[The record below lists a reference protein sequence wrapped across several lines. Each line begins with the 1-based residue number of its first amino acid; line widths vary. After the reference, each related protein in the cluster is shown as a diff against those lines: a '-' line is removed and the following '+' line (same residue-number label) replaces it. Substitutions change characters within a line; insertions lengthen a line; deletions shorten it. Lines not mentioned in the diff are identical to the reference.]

1 MSILEIIVFLPV
13 IAAIAIGL
21 GAPAR
26 FSALGASAISLIL
39 SLIVA
44 VRFNTNVEGSF
55 QMESSRTL
63 LDIAGFPTLSLAFGI
78 DGISLVLLLLATIVM
93 LAAVMISPK
102 ETEIR
107 GSSRLYYLSLLLI
120 GGGAI
125 GAFTSTDLFF
135 LYAFHELALIP
146 TFLMIGIF
154 GHGENRVRTAWTITI
169 YLGVGSLILLV
180 GLIMAVFA
188 LGGSTFAITDL
199 IALAKNPETAIAAGQ
214 QTWIFVFLLIGF
226 GILVSLFPFHSW
238 AAPAYAQAPAPVA
251 MLHAGVLKKF
261 GLYGL
266 IRIAMPIVPEGMAA
280 LLNVLLVLLLGNI
293 IYLGLVTVAQK
304 KLDRM
309 LGYSSVMHM
318 GYVFLGLAA
327 FNQLGVSGAVLLM
340 FAHGVSIALLFALCG
355 WIRDQYGTVSFEELG
370 GIATKLP
377 KLGLLFAFAAFA
389 SAGLPGFANFAAE
402 VSVFFGAF
410 QNTGD
415 SLGWLQWTTI
425 IALWGVVISAVY
437 MLRAFRNLFMG
448 PAMKKMATPEDLTM
462 TERLPYFLLLG
473 TLIAVGFVPELLNQ
487 FIRPAVEGLFLIT
500 AG

>member
-1 MSILEIIVFLPV
+1 HAGVRVDVRETVC
-13 IAAIAIGL
+13 
-21 GAPAR
+21 R
-26 FSALGASAISLIL
+26 SL
-39 SLIVA
+39 VA
-44 VRFNTNVEGSF
+44 VR
-55 QMESSRTL
+55 RR
-63 LDIAGFPTLSLAFGI
+63 
-78 DGISLVLLLLATIVM
+78 
-93 LAAVMISPK
+93 AVPGVPEHK
-102 ETEIR
+102 E
-107 GSSRLYYLSLLLI
+107 
-120 GGGAI
+120 
-125 GAFTSTDLFF
+125 
-135 LYAFHELALIP
+135 
-146 TFLMIGIF
+146 
-154 GHGENRVRTAWTITI
+154 VRTAWTITI

-188 LGGSTFAITDL
+188 LGGSTFAIADL
-199 IALAKNPETAIAAGQ
+199 IAIAKNPETGIAAGQ

-238 AAPAYAQAPAPVA
+238 AAPAYAEAPAPVA

-293 IYLGLVTVAQK
+293 IYIGLVTIAQK

-327 FNQLGVSGAVLLM
+327 MNQLGVSGAVLLM

-355 WIRDQYGTVSFEELG
+355 WIREKYGTASFEELG
-370 GIATKLP
+370 GIASHLP

-410 QNTGD
+410 KDTGE
-415 SLGWLQWTTI
+415 SLGWLQWTTM

-437 MLRAFRNLFMG
+437 MLRAFRNLFLG
-448 PAMKKMATPEDLTM
+448 PPEDKMAKPADMTM
-462 TERLPYFLLLG
+462 AGRLPYFLLLA
-473 TLIAVGFVPELLNQ
+473 TLIAVGFVPEILNQ
-487 FIRPAVEGLFLIT
+487 FIRPAVEGLFLLT
-500 AG
+500 AK